1 MRLPSSPHR
10 ITGVV
15 IPVSSLRTQR
25 SCGSGEFA
33 DIVPFAEFCAKAGV
47 SLIQLLPVNDTGTES
62 SPYSA
67 LSAFALNPLYLSLR
81 DLPEAEPFQKEI
93 NAIRDAHDS
102 RERFDYRSLRAAKMD
117 VLYAIF
123 DSREKEII
131 ADPSLERWIAANPWI
146 SDYAVFMNLKRRN
159 LDASWK
165 EWPKMRTPSRAE
177 IRDRWE
183 SPARKSTHLFYAWL
197 QMRLDGQFSQAVAE
211 CAKLGVY
218 LKGDIPILMNE
229 DSCDAWAL
237 PEFFRDDLRA
247 GSPPDDMNPLGQNW
261 GFPIYNWDNMREDGF
276 SWWKARLRTA
286 SRYYAAFRIDHILGF
301 FRIWSVPEGN
311 DSGVLGWTTPHEPI
325 TFSELASRGYSGDR
339 LRWVTE
345 PHVPTR
351 VVEDANGHDYLAA
364 HGSLKR
370 VMDRVGA
377 EELWTF
383 KGDIRGERAIRGA
396 GLPDAV
402 AEALVS
408 RWRDRL
414 LQITGR
420 DEAGKPLYCPI
431 WNYRD
436 TTAWKSLSDGE
447 RADLERLFS
456 EKLERGERLWRAQA
470 VELLGTLVGDVDML
484 PCAEDLGSIPACV
497 PDVLAELGIYGLK
510 VARWERAWNAP
521 GQPLRPFT
529 DYPELSVAT
538 TSVHDSSTLR
548 GWWDDEGGADALLA
562 YWRASGVAVP
572 ETGADKKLTP
582 EIARRVLSAV
592 ARARSRILSVP
603 LQDFLALSSDYYGTK
618 SENDRINIPGS
629 VTAFNW
635 TWRIPVRV
643 DALKKDKRLIG
654 AIADIAREH
663 AESMDS
669 SRGEMGASK

>member
-1 MRLPSSPHR
+1 MRLPSSPYR

-15 IPVSSLRTQR
+15 VPVGSLRTQR

-33 DIVPFAEFCAKAGV
+33 DIVPFAEFCAKSGV
-47 SLIQLLPVNDTGTES
+47 TLIQLLPVNDTGTES

-67 LSAFALNPLYLSLR
+67 LSAFALNPVYLSLR
-81 DLPEAEPFQKEI
+81 DLPEAAPFQKEI
-93 NAIRDAHDS
+93 NSIRDIHES

-117 VLYAIF
+117 LLHAVF
-123 DSREKEII
+123 DSSEREILS
-131 ADPSLERWIAANPWI
+131 DPALGRWIAENAWI
-146 SDYAVFMNLKRRN
+146 AEYAVFMNLKRRN

-197 QMRLDGQFSQAVAE
+197 QMRLDEQFSKAVKE

-229 DSCDAWAL
+229 DSCDAWSL

-276 SWWKARLRTA
+276 AWWKERLRSA

-301 FRIWSVPEGN
+301 FRIWSVPSGN

-325 TFSELASRGYSGDR
+325 TSPELTERGYAGDR
-339 LRWVTE
+339 LRWITE

-351 VVEDANGHDYLAA
+351 AVEDANGHDYLAA
-364 HGSLKR
+364 HGSLGR
-370 VMDRVGA
+370 VMDRVGN

-383 KGDIRGERAIRGA
+383 KAGITGERSIRRA
-396 GLPDAV
+396 DLPDAV
-402 AEALVS
+402 RETLVA

-414 LQITGR
+414 LQVTGR
-420 DEAGKPLYCPI
+420 DEAGKPLYCPV

-456 EKLERGERLWRAQA
+456 EKRERGERRWRAQA
-470 VELLGTLVGDVDML
+470 TELLGTLAGGVDML
-484 PCAEDLGSIPACV
+484 PCAEDLGSIPPCV
-497 PDVLAELGIYGLK
+497 PEVLAELGIYGLK
-510 VARWERAWNAP
+510 VVRWERAWNAG
-521 GQPLRPFT
+521 GQPLTAFGS
-529 DYPELSVAT
+529 YPEHSVAT

-548 GWWDDEGGADALLA
+548 GWWNDEGGDGAMAA
-562 YWRASGVAVP
+562 YWRASGA
-572 ETGADKKLTP
+572 ETP
-582 EIARRVLSAV
+582 EGVPGRKFDPELARRVLSTV
-592 ARARSRILSVP
+592 ARAGSRVFSVP
-603 LQDFLALSSDYYGTK
+603 LQDLLALSGDYYGNP
-618 SENDRINIPGS
+618 SESDRINVPGS

-643 DALKKDKRLIG
+643 EALKKDKRLVD
-654 AIADIAREH
+654 AIAGVARDH
-663 AESMDS
+663 AEQMDS
-669 SRGEMGASK
+669 SRGETGADK

>member
-10 ITGVV
+10 ITGIVV
-15 IPVSSLRTQR
+15 PVGSLRTQR

-33 DIVPFAEFCAKAGV
+33 DIVPFAEFCAKSGV
-47 SLIQLLPVNDTGTES
+47 SVIQLLPVNDTGTES

-67 LSAFALNPLYLSLR
+67 LSAFALNPVYLSLR
-81 DLPEAEPFQKEI
+81 DLPEAEPFRKEI
-93 NAIRDAHDS
+93 NSIRDIHES

-117 VLYAIF
+117 LLHAVF
-123 DSREKEII
+123 DSREREILADPALEKWI
-131 ADPSLERWIAANPWI
+131 ADNPWI
-146 SDYAVFMNLKRRN
+146 AEYAVFMNLKRRN

-165 EWPKMRTPSRAE
+165 EWPKMRTASRAE
-177 IRDRWE
+177 ISDRWE

-197 QMRLDGQFSQAVAE
+197 QMRLDGQFSKAVAE

-229 DSCDAWAL
+229 DSCDAWSL

-276 SWWKARLRTA
+276 SWWKARLRAA

-311 DSGVLGWTTPHEPI
+311 ESGVLGWTTPHEPI
-325 TFSELASRGYSGDR
+325 TSSELAERGYSGDR

-345 PHVPTR
+345 PHVPTH

-364 HGSLKR
+364 HGSLAR
-370 VMDRVGA
+370 VMDRVGS

-383 KGDIRGERAIRGA
+383 KRSITGERAIRRA
-396 GLPDAV
+396 DLPDAV
-402 AEALVS
+402 REALVA

-414 LQITGR
+414 FQATGR
-420 DEAGKPLYCPI
+420 DASGKPTYCPV

-456 EKLERGERLWRAQA
+456 EKRERGERLWRAQA
-470 VELLGTLVGDVDML
+470 TELLGTLVAETDML
-484 PCAEDLGSIPACV
+484 PCAEDLGSIPSCV
-497 PDVLAELGIYGLK
+497 PEVLAELGIYGLK
-510 VARWERAWNAP
+510 VVRWERAWNEG
-521 GQPLRPFT
+521 GQPLL
-529 DYPELSVAT
+529 DLDGYPERSVAT

-548 GWWDDEGGADALLA
+548 GWWDDEGGAEALTA
-562 YWRASGVAVP
+562 YWRAAGAETP
-572 ETGADKKLTP
+572 EGTPGRKFDP
-582 EIARRVLSAV
+582 EIARRVLSTV
-592 ARARSRILSVP
+592 ARARSRILSLP
-603 LQDFLALSSDYYGTK
+603 LQDFLALSGDFYGK
-618 SENDRINIPGS
+618 ASGNDRINVPGS
-629 VTAFNW
+629 VSAFNW
-635 TWRIPVRV
+635 TWRIPVAV
-643 DALKKDKRLIG
+643 EALKKDRKLTE
-654 AIADIAREH
+654 AIERVAREH
-663 AESMDS
+663 AEPMDS
-669 SRGEMGASK
+669 SRGEMGANK